1 MSYRIEITADSLS
14 ELAGRVLALSVQ
26 LQTTTAPV
34 AYVPPVPVKD
44 AAPAKTAA
52 KKIAALIA
60 EATAPETVPEPAAEL
75 VAEPVA
81 GPGGEPAANPVAAP
95 VATLDFNADVAP
107 TVLAY
112 VAARGRSA
120 MEEVLTLFGVSRAS
134 HVSADLLPEL
144 LATLKAGLQ

>member
-60 EATAPETVPEPAAEL
+60 EATAPETVPEPAAEPVTEPVTEP
-75 VAEPVA
+75 VAEPVVA
-81 GPGGEPAANPVAAP
+81 PA
-95 VATLDFNADVAP
+95 ATLDFTSEVGP
-107 TVLAY
+107 LVLEY
-112 VAARGRSA
+112 VAARGRNA
-120 MEEVLTLFGVSRAS
+120 MEAILHRYGATRAS
-134 HVSADLLPEL
+134 QVSVLLLPDL
-144 LATLKAGLQ
+144 IATLKAGLQ

>member
-34 AYVPPVPVKD
+34 AYVPPVVVKD
-44 AAPAKTAA
+44 PTPAKTAA
-52 KKIAALIA
+52 RKITAMIA
-60 EATAPETVPEPAAEL
+60 EAAVAETVPEPAAEP

-81 GPGGEPAANPVAAP
+81 GPGGEPAANPVVTP
-95 VATLDFNADVAP
+95 VATLDFTTEVGP
-107 TVLAY
+107 FVLEY
-112 VAARGRSA
+112 VAARGRNA
-120 MEEVLTLFGVSRAS
+120 MEEILTLFGVSRAS

>member
-34 AYVPPVPVKD
+34 AYVPPVVVKD
-44 AAPAKTAA
+44 PTPAKTAA

-60 EATAPETVPEPAAEL
+60 EATAPDETVPEPT
-75 VAEPVA
+75 AEPVA
-81 GPGGEPAANPVAAP
+81 AP
-95 VATLDFNADVAP
+95 LDFTTEVGP
-107 TVLAY
+107 FVLEY
-112 VAARGRSA
+112 VAARGRNA
-120 MEEVLTLFGVSRAS
+120 MEEILTLFGVSRAS

>member
-26 LQTTTAPV
+26 LQTTTAPA
-34 AYVPPVPVKD
+34 AYVPPVAVKD

-60 EATAPETVPEPAAEL
+60 EATAPDETVPEPAANPV
-75 VAEPVA
+75 VA
-81 GPGGEPAANPVAAP
+81 PAAP
-95 VATLDFNADVAP
+95 LDFTTEVGP
-107 TVLAY
+107 FVLEY
-112 VAARGRSA
+112 VAARGRNA
-120 MEEVLTLFGVSRAS
+120 MEEILTLFGVSRAS